1 MMKTQMYAEL
11 ITQESQTLLPHDVCT
26 HTHTSVWGAWCQVG
40 GASAPPVL
48 SSDRLTTGGR
58 RTGESF
64 TNGGRSRPSSCLDIL
79 WRERRREEERG
90 REEEKGGRE
99 GSREKKEEE

>member
-26 HTHTSVWGAWCQVG
+26 HAHTSVWGAWCQVG

-64 TNGGRSRPSSCLDIL
+64 TNGGRSCSSSRLDNIL
-79 WRERRREEERG
+79 WRERERKGRGERRER
-90 REEEKGGRE
+90 RE
-99 GSREKKEEE
+99 

>member
-1 MMKTQMYAEL
+1 MMKTQIL

-26 HTHTSVWGAWCQVG
+26 HTHTSVWGARCQVG

-64 TNGGRSRPSSCLDIL
+64 TNGGWSCSSSRFDNIL
-79 WRERRREEERG
+79 WRER
-90 REEEKGGRE
+90 GGRE
-99 GSREKKEEE
+99 GSRERRE